1 MKYVATR
8 ELRSNPSSLWETL
21 DQNMEVIVTLNGKP
35 KAIIIRADEDL
46 DLLLKA
52 ITRAKAE
59 LSVERM
65 RLQSL
70 KSGLNEISDEDI
82 DREIR
87 EERKQQR

>member
-8 ELRSNPSSLWETL
+8 ELRSNPSSLWDTL
-21 DQNMEVIVTLNGKP
+21 DQDMEVVVTLNGKP
-35 KAIIIRADEDL
+35 KAIIIKADEDL

-65 RLQSL
+65 RHQSL
-70 KSGLNEISDEDI
+70 KSKLDKMSDDDI
-82 DREIR
+82 TSEVK
-87 EERKQQR
+87 EARKEGR